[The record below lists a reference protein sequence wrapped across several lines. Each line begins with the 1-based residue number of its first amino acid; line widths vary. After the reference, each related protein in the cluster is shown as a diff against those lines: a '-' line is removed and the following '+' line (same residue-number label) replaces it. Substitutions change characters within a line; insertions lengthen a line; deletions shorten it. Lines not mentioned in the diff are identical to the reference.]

1 MTGCLV
7 ILSERSES
15 KDLLTEVLMDTT
27 LNDQFHIDNKGQT
40 ENGVTKFTIGEFTFD
55 TFHEYRDAQE
65 DIKKISAIHK
75 ELDVHDP
82 EVAVRIYTLIRDGKI
97 HFKSPVGQ
105 QFTDHISDILADQ
118 NVDLLEDKAVVDEA
132 EKKGKPSHILGI
144 SLIVLAALAFS
155 YFGVNEI
162 EDRLTAKKYSKLA
175 EDTQSSTVAALP
187 GNEGTQADDGSM
199 SYSIGT
205 TSPFEWS
212 ETINRDNLVILPE
225 YEGLVQKNPDTVGW
239 LTVPGT
245 DINYPVVQRDDNE
258 YYLNHSFEGED
269 DTNGALFVDA
279 RCDIVNQHSN
289 TIIYGHNMNS
299 GLMFGNL
306 DAYLDQDYYNAH
318 KTVTFNTIYEHRTY
332 EIVAVCLSRVEY
344 QDENSYRYYNFIQA
358 ENQAEWDAFVNNVN
372 KLSIFS
378 KEVDLEETDKVLTLS
393 TCNNYTED
401 GRLFVVAKRIE

>member
-1 MTGCLV
+1 MYPV
-7 ILSERSES
+7 IYFGKR
-15 KDLLTEVLMDTT
+15 VMDTT
-27 LNDQFHIDNKGQT
+27 LNDQFHIEDKGQT
-40 ENGVTKFTIGEFTFD
+40 EGGVRKFTIGEFTFD

-65 DIKKISAIHK
+65 DLKKISCINE

-97 HFKSPVGQ
+97 HFKSPIGT

-118 NVDLLEDKAVVDEA
+118 NVDLLEDKAVVDA
-132 EKKGKPSHILGI
+132 ADVKTKPQHYLGI
-144 SLIVLAALAFS
+144 GLVVLAAVAFS

-162 EDRLTAKKYSKLA
+162 EDYLTAQKYSKLA
-175 EDTQSSTVAALP
+175 EDRQSAAVAPLP
-187 GNEGTQADDGSM
+187 GDESTQQSADSSLG
-199 SYSIGT
+199 YSIST
-205 TSPFEWS
+205 TSPFTWS
-212 ETINRDNLVILPE
+212 ETINRDNLMILPE
-225 YEGLVQKNPDTVGW
+225 YEDLTIKNPDTAGW
-239 LTVPGT
+239 LTIPGT
-245 DINYPVVQRDDNE
+245 DINYPVVQRDGDND

-269 DTNGALFVDA
+269 DSNGTLFVDY
-279 RCDIVNQHSN
+279 RCDIVNEHSN

-318 KTVTFNTIYEHRTY
+318 KTVNFNTIYEHRAY

-358 ENQAEWDAFVNNVN
+358 ENQAEWDAFVANVN
-372 KLSIFS
+372 KLSIFTNN
-378 KEVDLEETDKVLTLS
+378 VDLTETDKVLTLS
-393 TCNNYTED
+393 TCNSYVED

>member
-1 MTGCLV
+1 
-7 ILSERSES
+7 
-15 KDLLTEVLMDTT
+15 MDTT
-27 LNDQFHIDNKGQT
+27 LNDQFHIDNKGKT

-75 ELDVHDP
+75 ELDVRDP
-82 EVAVRIYTLIRDGKI
+82 EVAVRIYTLIRDGQI
-97 HFKSPVGQ
+97 VFKSPVGQ

-118 NVDLLEDKAVVDEA
+118 NIDLLEDKAVVDEA

-144 SLIVLAALAFS
+144 GLIVLAAVAFS

-162 EDRLTAKKYSKLA
+162 EDRLTAQKYSKLA
-175 EDTQSSTVAALP
+175 EESQKNAVAPLTGELSDEETA
-187 GNEGTQADDGSM
+187 GDDSL

-205 TSPFEWS
+205 TSPFSWS
-212 ETINRDNLVILPE
+212 ETINRDNLMILPE
-225 YEGLVQKNPDTVGW
+225 YEGLVQKNPETVGW
-239 LTVPGT
+239 LSIPGT
-245 DINYPVVQRDDNE
+245 EINYPVVQRAEDND

-269 DTNGALFVDA
+269 DSNGALFVDY

-306 DAYLDQDYYNAH
+306 DAYLDQDYYNSH

-358 ENQAEWDAFVNNVN
+358 ENRAEWDAFVANVN

-378 KEVDLEETDKVLTLS
+378 HEVDLAETDKVLTLS
-393 TCNNYTED
+393 TCNSYTED
-401 GRLFVVAKRIE
+401 GRLFIVAKRIE

>member
-1 MTGCLV
+1 
-7 ILSERSES
+7 
-15 KDLLTEVLMDTT
+15 MDTT
-27 LNDQFHIDNKGQT
+27 LNDQFHIDNKGHV

-132 EKKGKPSHILGI
+132 EKKGKPSHVLGI
-144 SLIVLAALAFS
+144 ALIALAAVAFS
-155 YFGVNEI
+155 YFGVSEI

-175 EDTQSSTVAALP
+175 EDTQSTAVATLP
-187 GNEGTQADDGSM
+187 GDTGEDTGEGSLN
-199 SYSIGT
+199 YSISA
-205 TSPFEWS
+205 TSPFAWAP
-212 ETINRDNLVILPE
+212 TINRDNLMILPE
-225 YEGLVQKNPDTVGW
+225 YEALVQKNPDTVGW

-245 DINYPVVQRDDNE
+245 DINYPVVQKSEDND

-269 DTNGALFVDA
+269 DSNGALFVDY
-279 RCDIVNQHSN
+279 RCDIVNEHSN

-306 DAYLDQDYYNAH
+306 DAYLDQEYYNTH
-318 KTVTFNTIYEHRTY
+318 KKVTFNTIYEHRTY

-344 QDENSYRYYNFIQA
+344 QDDNSYRYYNFIQA
-358 ENQAEWDAFVNNVN
+358 ENQAEWDAFVNNVSR
-372 KLSIFS
+372 LSIFS
-378 KEVDLEETDKVLTLS
+378 KKIDLTETDKVLTLS
-393 TCNNYTED
+393 TCNSYTED